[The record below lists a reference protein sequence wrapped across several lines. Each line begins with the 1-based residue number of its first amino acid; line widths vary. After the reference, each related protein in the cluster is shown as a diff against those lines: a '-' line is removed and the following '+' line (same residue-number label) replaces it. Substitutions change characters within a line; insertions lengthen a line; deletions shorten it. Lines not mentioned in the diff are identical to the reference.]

1 MAVPGIIPFR
11 KCQPRFLDGLL
22 PAEVKTI
29 VSAAKQLRYPAKS
42 VIAHQGDPAE
52 HFFLLVSGRARLF
65 YLTST
70 GRKLILRWLTP
81 GDICGQA
88 ALQCRPSEY
97 LVGTEAVRSSSVLVW
112 ERASIRGLIARYSQ
126 LNDNTLLVMFDYL
139 AFYRDA
145 HIALT
150 HDTAHQRLAH
160 ALTNLAKTIGQSAER
175 GIEVDVRNE
184 ELASEANVTPFT
196 ASRLVSA
203 WQRKGI
209 LTKSRGKLLLRSP
222 ELLFQHEK

>member
-1 MAVPGIIPFR
+1 MAVQGIIPFR
-11 KCQPRFLDGLL
+11 KCEPRLLDGLG

-29 VSAAKQLRYPAKS
+29 IAAAKQRRYPAKS

-52 HFFLLVSGRARLF
+52 HFFLLVSGRARYY
-65 YLTST
+65 YLTSG
-70 GRKLILRWLTP
+70 GRKLVLRWLTP

-88 ALQCRPSEY
+88 TLQGRASEY
-97 LVGTEAVRSSSVLVW
+97 LISTEAVHNSSVLVW
-112 ERASIRGLIARYSQ
+112 DRASIRGLIARYPQ
-126 LNDNTLLVMFDYL
+126 LTDNLLMVMFDYM

-150 HDTAHQRLAH
+150 HETAHQRLAH
-160 ALTNLAKTIGQSAER
+160 ALTNLASTIGQRAAR

-184 ELASEANVTPFT
+184 ELAHEANVTPFT
-196 ASRLVSA
+196 TSRQVSA

-209 LTKSRGKLLLRSP
+209 LTKSRGKLLLHSP
-222 ELLFQHEK
+222 ELLFQHEV